1 MYHQLPLHDIVL
13 KSWKGARHLT
23 RAATNPWIRFEPD
36 VDLESAVFI
45 VSAIH

>member
-1 MYHQLPLHDIVL
+1 MSDRLPHQKDEI
-13 KSWKGARHLT
+13 HLT
-23 RAATNPWIRFEPD
+23 GAATNPWIRFEPD